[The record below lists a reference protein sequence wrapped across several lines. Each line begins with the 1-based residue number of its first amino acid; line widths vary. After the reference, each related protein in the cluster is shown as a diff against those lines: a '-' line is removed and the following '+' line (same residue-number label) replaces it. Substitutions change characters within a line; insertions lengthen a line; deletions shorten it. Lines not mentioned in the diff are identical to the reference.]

1 MSISRAGLLPINSRV
16 VYDSGQLSV
25 IFQYEKQTEK
35 VKGRAKGTTEI
46 LRAEKLKVMIIII
59 ICLTFV
65 EDQLQMVPFNGSFN
79 KHNEI
84 QPAPLHLAGRSSPM
98 RPSGTVANPTE

>member
-1 MSISRAGLLPINSRV
+1 MKERKTGLREMSISRAGLLPINSRV

-65 EDQLQMVPFNGSFN
+65 EVQL
-79 KHNEI
+79 
-84 QPAPLHLAGRSSPM
+84 
-98 RPSGTVANPTE
+98 